1 MSINHNSANLAV
13 IEQITNN
20 TTSWIGH
27 NTDDSDVLCGQ
38 TFIAPS
44 EGDLGAI
51 EVFSSV
57 VAKPGKVVMTLHNF
71 DPQQK
76 SWGPA
81 IGSASVELNK
91 SFMNKW
97 IPFFIPGMH
106 LTKGK
111 SYGFKLESSAAY
123 FGLGEAAGISSQP
136 PYQNGQEW
144 KSTNKDQTGKYY
156 NYFSLAFKVGFKA

>member
-1 MSINHNSANLAV
+1 MSINHNSLNLAV
-13 IEQITNN
+13 IEQVTNN

-27 NTDDSDVLCGQ
+27 YSDNNDVLCGQ
-38 TFIAPS
+38 TFIAPA

-57 VAKPGKVVMTLHNF
+57 VAKPGNVVMTLHNF

-81 IGSASVELNK
+81 IGSTSVELNK

-97 IPFFIPGMH
+97 VPFFIPGMH
-106 LTKGK
+106 LTKGNT
-111 SYGFKLESSAAY
+111 YGFKLESSNAY
-123 FGLGEAAGISSQP
+123 LGVGEAAGVSSHP

-144 KSTNKDQTGKYY
+144 KFTDKNKAGKAYT
-156 NYFSLAFKVGFKA
+156 YFSLAFKVGLRA